1 MTDSTERDLVLEYA
15 GEEETG
21 ETITTIAQEK
31 EFVEKGIDEIVER
44 EAAKAADD
52 LGAISKSFMD
62 IQNALKQGGNV
73 PLKVM
78 LTREFKFLKMVNP
91 QMDIDLKPATEGS
104 AGIDLFACIEEQ
116 ICLNRMGERE
126 VIPTGIHIEL
136 PLYWEGQVRPR
147 SGLAAKSGITV
158 TNSPGTIDSDYRG
171 EIKVILHNTSSR
183 KFWVRPGDRI
193 AQLVIKPVWL
203 PVIEYVDD
211 LSDTDRGEG
220 GFGSTG
226 S

>member
-1 MTDSTERDLVLEYA
+1 MTDNIEQDLVLEYA
-15 GEEETG
+15 GEEGTG
-21 ETITTIAQEK
+21 EDSDNKMVNAPPIPVDPPIT
-31 EFVEKGIDEIVER
+31 
-44 EAAKAADD
+44 
-52 LGAISKSFMD
+52 KSFMD
-62 IQNALKQGGNV
+62 IQNSFNQGGNV

-91 QMDIDLKPATEGS
+91 QMDIDLRPATEGS

-147 SGLAAKSGITV
+147 SGLAAKNGITV

-171 EIKVILHNTSSR
+171 EIKVILHNTSTK

-193 AQLVIKPVWL
+193 AQLVLKPVWL
-203 PVIEYVDD
+203 PVIEYVDE

-220 GFGSTG
+220 GFGHTG

>member
-1 MTDSTERDLVLEYA
+1 
-15 GEEETG
+15 
-21 ETITTIAQEK
+21 
-31 EFVEKGIDEIVER
+31 
-44 EAAKAADD
+44 
-52 LGAISKSFMD
+52 MD
-62 IQNALKQGGNV
+62 IQNSFNQGGNV

-78 LTREFKFLKMVNP
+78 LTREFKFLKMINP

-104 AGIDLFACIEEQ
+104 AGIDLFACIEKQ

-147 SGLAAKSGITV
+147 SGLAAKSGIAV

-171 EIKVILHNTSSR
+171 EIKVILHNTSTK

-193 AQLVIKPVWL
+193 AQLVLKPVWL
-203 PVIEYVDD
+203 PVIEYVDE

-220 GFGSTG
+220 GFGHTG

>member
-1 MTDSTERDLVLEYA
+1 MTESAERDLVLEYA
-15 GEEETG
+15 GEEGTG
-21 ETITTIAQEK
+21 EEPGNKIINSHPIPIDPPMTKAIMDFQGIMEQRNGTT
-31 EFVEKGIDEIVER
+31 
-44 EAAKAADD
+44 
-52 LGAISKSFMD
+52 
-62 IQNALKQGGNV
+62 V
-73 PLKVM
+73 PLKIM
-78 LTREFKFLKMVNP
+78 LTREFKFLQMVNP
-91 QMDIDLKPATEGS
+91 QIDIDMKPATEGS
-104 AGIDLFACIEEQ
+104 AGIDLFACIETQ

-147 SGLAAKSGITV
+147 SGLAAKGGITV

-171 EIKVILHNTSSR
+171 EIKVILHNTSTK

-203 PVIEYVDD
+203 PVIEYVDE